1 MSKSL
6 GLLSASHQLLDVETM
21 GDASPS
27 CNFTGSLRTFVWI
40 YHISFC
46 FGFSF
51 LNIKKLFGRI
61 QELLKK
67 IALFGRFLDQNG
79 LQRQKL
85 ETQLLRGERERLF
98 GSREREGKLKITFPF
113 YGKGTE
119 IRKLLREGK
128 GREI

>member
-46 FGFSF
+46 FGYSF

-79 LQRQKL
+79 LQRQKS
-85 ETQLLRGERERLF
+85 ERLSFCGIDNF
-98 GSREREGKLKITFPF
+98 GIDC
-113 YGKGTE
+113 YN
-119 IRKLLREGK
+119 
-128 GREI
+128 REIFATHPTPPLSNPGHPGLLLFTPTF